1 MNKMDIVILV
11 IVAIGLAVL
20 IFKKKKAVIINE
32 IKDDRAEDTELK
44 YLKVYCESCENAEI
58 KSGSV
63 IPIKKSG
70 CFSVKGYSLEGKEVK
85 LNFSQLSWSSPC
97 GCVNFANKTALDNCI
112 SCSLGKVRGIS
123 VKYTN
128 GVSFNWRIDFGS

>member
-1 MNKMDIVILV
+1 MDIVILV
-11 IVAIGLAVL
+11 IIAIGLAYL
-20 IFKKKKAVIINE
+20 IFKKKKVAIINK
-32 IKDDRAEDTELK
+32 IKDDLLEDTELK
-44 YLKVYCESCENAEI
+44 RLKVFCDSCGNAEI
-58 KSGSV
+58 KSGSI